1 MPGPTRSNSSTR
13 PSAVSTEPPRARD
26 RPGLA
31 VRLCARWWELH
42 TRPQPEHASGNITQ
56 TGWRPRTS
64 SLLIGAPLLATTLLL
79 APVLADRLG
88 RASGSAPLARCLAWT
103 LCLAA
108 VFGYVAKVTTGR
120 RRSPLRGRHG
130 GHRDAAVVLLAAL
143 ALAPAVRL
151 PETAADNAL
160 AFALPLAVGAHFSYT
175 EKLPRAAVRSLNPA
189 SWRDSRP
196 VERWWMVLRMLV
208 LAAVAA
214 GLTVRLLLS
223 PPAGPWIAAGSAALG
238 LGLWRIGRKLR
249 SAGYYPYVHHWFVF
263 LWLAVLSTGSTPLVS
278 LACGAFVEGAARWSC
293 APLWHLDIRGDAI

>member
-1 MPGPTRSNSSTR
+1 MN
-13 PSAVSTEPPRARD
+13 TEPPGTRA

-42 TRPQPEHASGNITQ
+42 TRPGPEHASGNITR
-56 TGWRPRTS
+56 TGWQPRTPA
-64 SLLIGAPLLATTLLL
+64 LLIGAPLLATTLLL

-88 RASGSAPLARCLAWT
+88 RASGSAPPARCLAWT

-120 RRSPLRGRHG
+120 GGSPWRGRHG
-130 GHRDAAVVLLAAL
+130 GHRDVAVVLLAAPAL
-143 ALAPAVRL
+143 ALAVRL
-151 PETAADNAL
+151 PQTAADSAL
-160 AFALPLAVGAHFSYT
+160 ALALPLAVGAHFSYT
-175 EKLPRAAVRSLNPA
+175 EKLPRAAVRSLDLA
-189 SWRDSRP
+189 GWHDARP
-196 VERWWMVLRMLV
+196 VERGWMLARMLV

-249 SAGYYPYVHHWFVF
+249 PAGYHPYVHHWFVF
-263 LWLAVLSTGSTPLVS
+263 LWLAVLSTGSTPLVA
-278 LACGAFVEGAARWSC
+278 LASGAFVEGAARWSC
-293 APLWHLDIRGDAI
+293 APLWHLDTRRNAI